1 MPTSGNNVLQA
12 ALGAHDWLYL
22 IPEDDLVNE
31 VLVPAMCASSRVK
44 IAAGFF
50 SSRCLAQIA
59 PGLAHFIC
67 NQSGTVDLLISP
79 IVSQADREAIERGTM
94 QPEEVLAS
102 STASFMRNCA
112 EAKNALVSH
121 TLDCLSLLVA
131 QGRLRIKV
139 VVMRQGQYHKKLW
152 IFERERE
159 TLLVHGSGNAT
170 ERGMLVNGEQMSI
183 DASWTGEP
191 TADSRIAKVTR
202 AWSHEWTNQSAHCV
216 AIDAKKAIPFFEVRS
231 SSPVSPASFAA
242 AWEVAEPETLPA
254 RSSGSNA
261 SQSGRL
267 AIPRGLQWTT
277 GQFGYQSQAVNAWEM
292 AKCQGILEMATGTGK
307 TKTALIAA
315 SRLAERCRPHPILL
329 IVSAP
334 TKPLVLQWQE
344 QILQFGAVPISL
356 LDASQFDR
364 ERLLRITAN
373 NLIGSP
379 TGSDAAILMTNLTL
393 AKPEIASFVSHV
405 RAVSPHTNIIHIAD
419 EVHSLG
425 ARGLA
430 ETLERLTSKVGAV
443 LGLSATPV
451 RQFDEPGTERI
462 KNYCGETVFEFSL
475 KQAIGISLV
484 PYRYTVQFTEFNDD
498 ELSEFAELSVKIARM
513 AAQNGRQIDG
523 EAEER
528 FTQLCIRRREIG
540 ECAASKIGRLK
551 KLLDE
556 HVLEPGKPTIFFT
569 SSKDPSQLRA
579 VVRTLDGAGWN
590 VAKVTEEESSDRG
603 RYDAILRRFRAG
615 ELDALVA
622 KRVLDEGVD
631 IPEVQRAVMVASSSV
646 EREWVQRR
654 GRILRKCD
662 GKNSAEIIDM
672 CALPPSWAVRGLAG
686 ADAYLTGEF
695 SRMRSFGASA
705 LNAIEIINLLTSSH
719 NHYLSNGAE

>member
-1 MPTSGNNVLQA
+1 MPTSGSNVLQA

-79 IVSQADREAIERGTM
+79 IVSEADREAIERGTM
-94 QPEEVLAS
+94 RAEEVLAS
-102 STASFMRNCA
+102 SAASFMRNCT
-112 EAKNALVSH
+112 EVRNALVSH

-131 QGRLRIKV
+131 QDRLRIKV
-139 VVMRQGQYHKKLW
+139 VVMKNGQYHKKLW
-152 IFERERE
+152 IFEREGE

-170 ERGMLVNGEQMSI
+170 ERGMLVNGEQMSL
-183 DASWTGEP
+183 DASWTGEQ
-191 TADSRIAKVTR
+191 TANSRIAKIAR

-216 AIDAKKAIPFFEVRS
+216 AIDAKKAIPFFETRS

-242 AWEVAEPETLPA
+242 AWEAAEPETLPA
-254 RSSGSNA
+254 RLKRNA
-261 SQSGRL
+261 TCQSGRL
-267 AIPRGLQWTT
+267 TIPRGLQWTA
-277 GQFGYQSQAVNAWEM
+277 GQFGYQSSAVNAWES

-315 SRLAERCRPHPILL
+315 SRLAERCRPNSVLL

-334 TKPLVLQWQE
+334 TKPLVLQWKE
-344 QILQFGAVPISL
+344 EVFQFGLAPISL
-356 LDASQFDR
+356 LDASQSDR

-373 NLIGSP
+373 NLIASP
-379 TGSDAAILMTNLTL
+379 KGSDAAILMTNLTL
-393 AKPEIASFVSHV
+393 AKPEIASFVNHM
-405 RAVSPHTNIIHIAD
+405 RAVSPQTKIIHIAD

-425 ARGLA
+425 APGLA
-430 ETLERLTSKVGAV
+430 ETLKHLAAKVSAV

-451 RQFDEPGTERI
+451 RQFDEPGTERL
-462 KNYCGETVFEFSL
+462 KAYCGDTVFEFSL
-475 KQAIGISLV
+475 KQAIGVSLV
-484 PYRYTVQFTEFNDD
+484 PYRYTVQLTEFNDA
-498 ELSEFAELSVKIARM
+498 ELSEFAELSAKIARM
-513 AAQNGRQIDG
+513 AAQNGQQLDG
-523 EAEER
+523 EAEDR

-540 ECAASKIGRLK
+540 ECAASKVGRLK
-551 KLLDE
+551 TILND
-556 HVLEPGKPTIFFT
+556 HVLEPGAPTIFFT
-569 SSKDPSQLRA
+569 SSKDPSQLQD
-579 VVRTLDGAGWN
+579 VVRTLNDAGWN
-590 VAKVTEEESSDRG
+590 VAKVTEEESSDRR

-615 ELDALVA
+615 DLDALVA

-631 IPEVQRAVMVASSSV
+631 IPEVQRAVMIASSSV

-662 GKNSAEIIDM
+662 GKHTAEIIDM
-672 CALPPSWAVRGLAG
+672 CALPPTWAVEGLAG
-686 ADAYLTGEF
+686 ADAYLAGEF

-719 NHYLSNGAE
+719 NHYLSKGAK